1 MTVRDLLTAELTLE
15 AAFTRMH
22 LERVP
27 MDRLDYKAHDKSMTL
42 GWLATFLAI
51 MPTWGGY
58 TLTRDSF
65 DVAPPGGQA
74 PRPEIARSSAD
85 LLKMFDANVA
95 DVRAALATIGE
106 DRLAEPWTLLAA
118 GRQIFS
124 QPRALVF
131 QTYLIHHMVHHRAQL
146 GLYLR
151 LTGVAVP
158 AVYNSS
164 ADEAGGMFIGR

>member
-58 TLTRDSF
+58 TPDARQFRRRAAWRTSPASGNRAVVGRS
-65 DVAPPGGQA
+65 
-74 PRPEIARSSAD
+74 PE
-85 LLKMFDANVA
+85 
-95 DVRAALATIGE
+95 DVRRERRGRPRRAGY
-106 DRLAEPWTLLAA
+106 DR
-118 GRQIFS
+118 
-124 QPRALVF
+124 
-131 QTYLIHHMVHHRAQL
+131 
-146 GLYLR
+146 
-151 LTGVAVP
+151 
-158 AVYNSS
+158 
-164 ADEAGGMFIGR
+164 